1 MTKNFESLGI
11 TPKICELL
19 HKQGVDEPTAIQ
31 AQAIPP
37 LFKGRDILAQAQ
49 TGTGKTFAF
58 LLPSLQ
64 QIKTDIHAEQVLVMA
79 PTREL
84 ARQIADVADTLAPE
98 LGIDVLSLIGGKTI
112 ENQLQKLH
120 RHPHVIIGTPGRLLD
135 HCRRHSLDLSG
146 VRRVIVDEA
155 DQMLQAGFLE
165 DVDTLIGL
173 TPKRRQLLFFSATV
187 PDKIKGLAK
196 KHMQSP
202 LVLNILEGQTIA
214 LENIEQR
221 IYMMTEEQKLP
232 KLCQMLTDMNPYL
245 AIVFCNTKERTSLLA
260 GKLIAKGFNIGEL
273 HGDMSQGRRNQVLRD
288 FAKAK
293 TQILVA
299 TDIAARGIDIEGIT
313 HVFNFDVPHDV
324 DYYIHRI
331 GRTGRAGSEGLS
343 IMFATAA
350 DENWVRR
357 IEHNIHATITKYT
370 LTGQVKV
377 KASSR
382 PPKKKKTYKDKQ
394 TQTQTQQQQ
403 PGESK
408 QGQDTKSQADT
419 KETPVANLPTI
430 GDTQADWENE
440 WGHPY
445 SQGDTIRVFH
455 NGRYQVVFQN
465 GRAVTV
471 TIKVQDGENVNISDL
486 LPEDAQKQSASSKN
500 IGGSQMGV
508 EKWHSK
514 TLEKALSSTKGN
526 FTVMK
531 QSGSIIIDCTPD
543 LKK

>member
-1 MTKNFESLGI
+1 MTFKELNLIEPIMHAVAEKGYV
-11 TPKICELL
+11 TPT
-19 HKQGVDEPTAIQ
+19 PIQ
-31 AQAIPP
+31 EQAIPP
-37 LFKGRDILAQAQ
+37 ALEGRDLMGCAQ
-49 TGTGKTFAF
+49 TGTGKTAAF
-58 LLPSLQ
+58 TLPILQLLSARPRTKGRRP
-64 QIKTDIHAEQVLVMA
+64 IKALVLT

-84 ARQIADVADTLAPE
+84 AIQIDECCRDYARYTDLRHCVIFGGVNQRPQVDALQR
-98 LGIDVLSLIGGKTI
+98 GIDLLVA
-112 ENQLQKLH
+112 
-120 RHPHVIIGTPGRLLD
+120 TPGRLLD
-135 HCRRHSLDLSG
+135 HCRRNSLDLSG

-232 KLCQMLTDMNPYL
+232 KLCQMLTEMNPYL

-331 GRTGRAGSEGLS
+331 GRTGRAGNEGLS

-377 KASSR
+377 KASSK
-382 PPKKKKTYKDKQ
+382 PPKRKKTYRDKLPASTYQ
-394 TQTQTQQQQ
+394 T
-403 PGESK
+403 
-408 QGQDTKSQADT
+408 T
-419 KETPVANLPTI
+419 KEKRHKQRHKG
-430 GDTQADWENE
+430 GDN
-440 WGHPY
+440 
-445 SQGDTIRVFH
+445 R
-455 NGRYQVVFQN
+455 R
-465 GRAVTV
+465 RR
-471 TIKVQDGENVNISDL
+471 
-486 LPEDAQKQSASSKN
+486 
-500 IGGSQMGV
+500 
-508 EKWHSK
+508 
-514 TLEKALSSTKGN
+514 
-526 FTVMK
+526 
-531 QSGSIIIDCTPD
+531 
-543 LKK
+543 

>member
-1 MTKNFESLGI
+1 MTKNFQSLGL
-11 TPKICELL
+11 TSELSELL
-19 HKQGVDEPTAIQ
+19 HKQGIDEPTAVQ
-31 AQAIPP
+31 SQAIPA

-49 TGTGKTFAF
+49 TGTGKTLAF

-64 QIKTDIHAEQVLVMA
+64 QIRTEVHAEQVLILA

-84 ARQIADVADTLAPE
+84 ARQIADVAADLTPALDV
-98 LGIDVLSLIGGKTI
+98 DVLSLIGGKTI

-120 RHPHVIIGTPGRLLD
+120 RHPQVIIGTPGRLLD
-135 HCRRHSLDLSG
+135 HCRRNSLDLSG

-155 DQMLQAGFLE
+155 DQMLQSGFLE

-196 KHMQSP
+196 KHMQNP
-202 LVLNILEGQTIA
+202 LVLKILEGDTIA

-232 KLCQMLTDMNPYL
+232 KLCQMLTEMNPYL

-343 IMFATAA
+343 IMFATGA
-350 DENWVRR
+350 DVDWVRR
-357 IEHNIHATITKYT
+357 IEHNIQATITKYT

-377 KASSR
+377 KASR
-382 PPKKKKTYKDKQ
+382 TPPKRQKTYRDKLPASTYQ
-394 TQTQTQQQQ
+394 TTR
-403 PGESK
+403 SK
-408 QGQDTKSQADT
+408 RHKQRHKGGD
-419 KETPVANLPTI
+419 NL
-430 GDTQADWENE
+430 
-440 WGHPY
+440 
-445 SQGDTIRVFH
+445 R
-455 NGRYQVVFQN
+455 R
-465 GRAVTV
+465 R
-471 TIKVQDGENVNISDL
+471 
-486 LPEDAQKQSASSKN
+486 
-500 IGGSQMGV
+500 
-508 EKWHSK
+508 
-514 TLEKALSSTKGN
+514 
-526 FTVMK
+526 
-531 QSGSIIIDCTPD
+531 
-543 LKK
+543 

>member
-19 HKQGVDEPTAIQ
+19 HKQGINEPTAVQ

-64 QIKTDIHAEQVLVMA
+64 QVKTDIHAEQVLVMA

-98 LGIDVLSLIGGKTI
+98 LGVDVLSLIGGKTI

-135 HCRRHSLDLSG
+135 HCRRNSLDLSG

-232 KLCQMLTDMNPYL
+232 KLCQMLTEMNPYL

-299 TDIAARGIDIEGIT
+299 TDIAARGIDIEGIM

-331 GRTGRAGSEGLS
+331 GRTGRAGNEGLS

-377 KASSR
+377 KASSK
-382 PPKKKKTYKDKQ
+382 PPKRKKTYRDKLPASTYQ
-394 TQTQTQQQQ
+394 T
-403 PGESK
+403 
-408 QGQDTKSQADT
+408 T
-419 KETPVANLPTI
+419 KEKRHKQRHKG
-430 GDTQADWENE
+430 GDN
-440 WGHPY
+440 
-445 SQGDTIRVFH
+445 R
-455 NGRYQVVFQN
+455 R
-465 GRAVTV
+465 RR
-471 TIKVQDGENVNISDL
+471 
-486 LPEDAQKQSASSKN
+486 
-500 IGGSQMGV
+500 
-508 EKWHSK
+508 
-514 TLEKALSSTKGN
+514 
-526 FTVMK
+526 
-531 QSGSIIIDCTPD
+531 
-543 LKK
+543 

>member
-1 MTKNFESLGI
+1 
-11 TPKICELL
+11 
-19 HKQGVDEPTAIQ
+19 
-31 AQAIPP
+31 
-37 LFKGRDILAQAQ
+37 
-49 TGTGKTFAF
+49 
-58 LLPSLQ
+58 
-64 QIKTDIHAEQVLVMA
+64 MA

-98 LGIDVLSLIGGKTI
+98 LGVDVLSLIGGKTI

-135 HCRRHSLDLSG
+135 HCRRNSLDLSG
-146 VRRVIVDEA
+146 VRRVIFDEA

-232 KLCQMLTDMNPYL
+232 KLCQMLTEMNPYL

-331 GRTGRAGSEGLS
+331 GRTGRAGNEGLS

-377 KASSR
+377 KASSK
-382 PPKKKKTYKDKQ
+382 PPKRKKTYRDKLPASTYQ
-394 TQTQTQQQQ
+394 T
-403 PGESK
+403 
-408 QGQDTKSQADT
+408 T
-419 KETPVANLPTI
+419 KEKRHKQRHKG
-430 GDTQADWENE
+430 GDN
-440 WGHPY
+440 
-445 SQGDTIRVFH
+445 R
-455 NGRYQVVFQN
+455 R
-465 GRAVTV
+465 RR
-471 TIKVQDGENVNISDL
+471 
-486 LPEDAQKQSASSKN
+486 
-500 IGGSQMGV
+500 
-508 EKWHSK
+508 
-514 TLEKALSSTKGN
+514 
-526 FTVMK
+526 
-531 QSGSIIIDCTPD
+531 
-543 LKK
+543 

>member
-19 HKQGVDEPTAIQ
+19 HKQGINEPTAVQ

-64 QIKTDIHAEQVLVMA
+64 QVKTDIHAEQVLVMA

-84 ARQIADVADTLAPE
+84 ARQIAAVAATLAPE
-98 LGIDVLSLIGGKTI
+98 LTI

-120 RHPHVIIGTPGRLLD
+120 RHPPVIIGTPGRLLD
-135 HCRRHSLDLSG
+135 HCRRNSLDLSG

-232 KLCQMLTDMNPYL
+232 KLCQMLTEMNP
-245 AIVFCNTKERTSLLA
+245 
-260 GKLIAKGFNIGEL
+260 
-273 HGDMSQGRRNQVLRD
+273 
-288 FAKAK
+288 
-293 TQILVA
+293 
-299 TDIAARGIDIEGIT
+299 
-313 HVFNFDVPHDV
+313 
-324 DYYIHRI
+324 
-331 GRTGRAGSEGLS
+331 
-343 IMFATAA
+343 
-350 DENWVRR
+350 
-357 IEHNIHATITKYT
+357 
-370 LTGQVKV
+370 
-377 KASSR
+377 
-382 PPKKKKTYKDKQ
+382 
-394 TQTQTQQQQ
+394 
-403 PGESK
+403 
-408 QGQDTKSQADT
+408 
-419 KETPVANLPTI
+419 
-430 GDTQADWENE
+430 
-440 WGHPY
+440 
-445 SQGDTIRVFH
+445 
-455 NGRYQVVFQN
+455 
-465 GRAVTV
+465 
-471 TIKVQDGENVNISDL
+471 
-486 LPEDAQKQSASSKN
+486 
-500 IGGSQMGV
+500 
-508 EKWHSK
+508 
-514 TLEKALSSTKGN
+514 
-526 FTVMK
+526 
-531 QSGSIIIDCTPD
+531 
-543 LKK
+543 